1 MAIKEVKID
10 DCEKVLLIRINKRY
24 HKNISKEELYEATR
38 GIWRINQQR
47 ASNVEYA
54 FALFEG
60 IIKEVYK
67 INQWYKAGTL
77 KYSFTDTFSFADSRR
92 WEFEGEVADNNLRS
106 KYIDKSVR
114 EYFKPGNQ
122 NPIKYVNC

>member
-1 MAIKEVKID
+1 MSSKEVKID
-10 DCEKVLLIRINKRY
+10 DCEKVLLLRINKRY

-38 GIWRINQQR
+38 GIWKINQLR
-47 ASNVEYA
+47 ANNVEYA

-60 IIKEVYK
+60 IIIEVYK

-77 KYSFTDTFSFADSRR
+77 KYSFTDTSSFANSGR
-92 WEFEGEVADNNLRS
+92 WEFKGEIADNNLIR
-106 KYIDKSVR
+106 KYRGKSVR
-114 EYFKPGNQ
+114 KYFKPGNQ